1 LLSEKKKG
9 KKKDELKPIPKGDVS
24 LNMYHLDHLGPI
36 TSMSKLYKYLL
47 VIVDRFSKFVWL
59 YLTKTTN
66 IKKVIDK
73 LTAMQQISDNPRR
86 VITDRGAAF
95 TSSDFCNFCT
105 IEQIAVTT
113 DVPRGNGQIRTCK
126 SDDHSG
132 ELTKLS
138 LDNPDRRYRHV
149 AKLQMSLNNTYQRNV
164 GMSPFEALFGVKKYH
179 DDVQIFIF
187 ISLLKQ

>member
-1 LLSEKKKG
+1 VYCISLSVLLSEKKKG

-24 LNMYHLDHLGPI
+24 LNIYHLDHLGPI

-59 YLTKTTN
+59 YPTKTTN

-73 LTAMQQISDNPRR
+73 LIAMQQISDNPRR

-113 DVPRGNGQIRTCK
+113 MYHAVT
-126 SDDHSG
+126 
-132 ELTKLS
+132 
-138 LDNPDRRYRHV
+138 
-149 AKLQMSLNNTYQRNV
+149 
-164 GMSPFEALFGVKKYH
+164 VK
-179 DDVQIFIF
+179 
-187 ISLLKQ
+187 